1 MEDYLTGHWKARLL
15 VEEGRVQTEFVAT
28 LYEDKTREHTAVCS
42 VDDGRIDAL
51 AGKCLACT
59 MCLTLAI
66 DALLPTCGTP
76 SHGDSVHALSFY
88 ALLGLTDHSNPHFTF
103 TYNLPKQAG
112 DGFSTESTSTS
123 PKNPSAVRSSIQRFR
138 SLEVASFHETLL
150 LLSLPSPAS

>member
-1 MEDYLTGHWKARLL
+1 MKNSIITDCCFIKKLKRSMKLRPNPANLCRISYSRRRTCTDRVCGHPVR
-15 VEEGRVQTEFVAT
+15 GQ
-28 LYEDKTREHTAVCS
+28 DEHTAVCS

-103 TYNLPKQAG
+103 TYNTIQCNNALRPVKKQGAVLSFLLVVSFLQVQ
-112 DGFSTESTSTS
+112 DG
-123 PKNPSAVRSSIQRFR
+123 R
-138 SLEVASFHETLL
+138 
-150 LLSLPSPAS
+150 